1 MYFVIQSNMVLFR
14 LAHMFQI
21 IFVGISRTEQDP
33 VLKKTDS
40 LSTFWVFFLKVFT
53 SLALFRPSH
62 GFIVHSN

>member
-1 MYFVIQSNMVLFR
+1 MVLFR

-21 IFVGISRTEQDP
+21 MFVGVSRTEQDP
-33 VLKKTDS
+33 VLKKLTVCQHFGS
-40 LSTFWVFFLKVFT
+40 FFLKVFT